1 MRKNNKNIAA
11 ATDATNKE
19 PSHDIGPQ
27 SLSHWDQ
34 KTRPNIL
41 RRLNE
46 ARFFFFGHYLK
57 KKKIPKPKMIAK
69 YHNFTAT
76 NH

>member
-27 SLSHWDQ
+27 SLSHRDQ

-46 ARFFFFGHYLK
+46 ARFFFGQYL
-57 KKKIPKPKMIAK
+57 KKKIPKPKMIVN

>member
-46 ARFFFFGHYLK
+46 ARFFFFFLVT
-57 KKKIPKPKMIAK
+57 I
-69 YHNFTAT
+69 
-76 NH
+76 